1 MFCLQKTYPGRS
13 FDIELTHRPLTP
25 VGYVLLPYLSKGQE
39 ASNSEPPLSASQRLA
54 DSFSLLG
61 LNYSLALACLST
73 EIYVKA
79 SAQAFSPLPFSML
92 PECPFSPPGKTLWI
106 SLPSKPK

>member
-1 MFCLQKTYPGRS
+1 MFCLQKTCPGRS

-39 ASNSEPPLSASQRLA
+39 ASSSEPPLSASQRLT

-61 LNYSLALACLST
+61 LNYSLALTCFSAET
-73 EIYVKA
+73 YVKA
-79 SAQAFSPLPFSML
+79 
-92 PECPFSPPGKTLWI
+92 
-106 SLPSKPK
+106 